1 MRRRRKKYCPKCGDR
16 VRHAEY
22 YCKHCGK
29 RLRFLPVLILL
40 GLSISVVVATV
51 VVLLEYVGNASHKFN

>member
-1 MRRRRKKYCPKCGDR
+1 MRRRRKKYCPKCCDR

>member
-1 MRRRRKKYCPKCGDR
+1 
-16 VRHAEY
+16 
-22 YCKHCGK
+22 
-29 RLRFLPVLILL
+29 LL